1 MTKVK
6 RKTNIELVTD
16 LMTHSKHGVLMQ
28 AFIIEA
34 IAKYAE
40 LTKEAIGKPEWAPN
54 SFISAGAWGACAEE
68 ALDAITNRNK
78 E

>member
-1 MTKVK
+1 MTYVK
-6 RKTNIELVTD
+6 RKTNIQVVND
-16 LMTHSKHGVLMQ
+16 LMTHSQNGVLMQ

-40 LTKEAIGKPEWAPN
+40 ITKETYKNPEWAPN
-54 SFISAGAWGACAEE
+54 SFISAQSWVACADE
-68 ALDAITNRNK
+68 ALDAITNRNR